1 MAMICALELEHEIAA
16 GKRASKAERIERCL
30 RSVPYEFHCF
40 RARHHIGD
48 ACSKA
53 WRDVVHGVKS
63 GAARSLLPNGGYYAR
78 MPVTNHHWPRPE
90 HKIDQAPPIS
100 GPQIASLSSIGNE
113 GELVG
118 KLKGAETVAGNQ
130 VDVPGR
136 WMSDHFGS
144 PSGRTT
150 THEPSARLGSC
161 CTVTP

>member
-1 MAMICALELEHEIAA
+1 RSLHRLDYDGCEAIRNVFNELCRGLEVIIGRDEYRAAYRARNARWVRPCNGIVGAVRGIKPVQRVIVMAMICALELEHEIAA

-90 HKIDQAPPIS
+90 HKI
-100 GPQIASLSSIGNE
+100 
-113 GELVG
+113 
-118 KLKGAETVAGNQ
+118 
-130 VDVPGR
+130 
-136 WMSDHFGS
+136 
-144 PSGRTT
+144 
-150 THEPSARLGSC
+150 
-161 CTVTP
+161 